1 MDFTLYN
8 MASQALNWLIPK
20 RCLHCSSN
28 LRKQNTH
35 VCETCYPQLPFQ
47 DHYCIRCGQNF
58 AADTDYCG
66 HCISSPPSFD
76 KCFCPFKYESSIKE
90 LICDFKYREQPE
102 LARAVASLLADELMD
117 HGFERPDA
125 LIAVPMHIDRLRERG
140 YNQSTLISK
149 HLSRLLGVPMING
162 ALYKS
167 RPTTPQAKLN
177 LKRRQKN
184 LNDSFKLAKIIH
196 VKSVAIIDDVVT
208 TGATAEEIAK
218 ILKKNGVDYVQ
229 VWGVAHTL

>member
-1 MDFTLYN
+1 
-8 MASQALNWLIPK
+8 
-20 RCLHCSSN
+20 
-28 LRKQNTH
+28 
-35 VCETCYPQLPFQ
+35 
-47 DHYCIRCGQNF
+47 
-58 AADTDYCG
+58 
-66 HCISSPPSFD
+66 
-76 KCFCPFKYESSIKE
+76 
-90 LICDFKYREQPE
+90 
-102 LARAVASLLADELMD
+102 LLADELMD